1 MLFLPCFVKKGGQKT
16 LFFGLKDFYSWKSI
30 CIRSSTRHLETW
42 NFIFSW
48 LFFPIKPNPKPP
60 LTSSIPSSKKAS
72 SNLPK
77 LISPKNPPTKLGVYP
92 LKAKITQSTTFTT
105 TFTIQ
110 PSLNTFSL
118 NTRLAIKMKSPKKS
132 KTNFISLTTTICNT
146 PIL

>member
-1 MLFLPCFVKKGGQKT
+1 MNAQVFSCKNRRTKNIGFLSKIFILLKIDLYPKLNSTLGNLELHFFVT
-16 LFFGLKDFYSWKSI
+16 
-30 CIRSSTRHLETW
+30 
-42 NFIFSW
+42 
-48 LFFPIKPNPKPP
+48 FFPIKPNPKPP

-110 PSLNTFSL
+110 PSLNTFSP
-118 NTRLAIKMKSPKKS
+118 NTRPATKMKSPKKS

-146 PIL
+146 LIL